1 MSGPGHIEEDGIV
14 CEVRSECVCVVQ
26 LANGHKLWAGISRRD
41 AGKQRL
47 AVGDRVRVEISVY
60 DVSRG
65 RIVMPVRRETSDDI

>member
-14 CEVRSECVCVVQ
+14 CEVRPEGVCKVQ
-26 LANGHKLWAGISRRD
+26 LANGHKLWAGISGRD
-41 AGKQRL
+41 AGKRRF

-65 RIVMPVRRETSDDI
+65 RIVMPAAKGE